1 MTEEAVWII
10 WMAMA
15 YALGSIPTAVWLSA
29 LWFRKDV
36 RTGGSGNAGAT
47 NMMRQF
53 GKKAGLVVL
62 VIDIAKGLAAVSLPF
77 AFGST
82 WPQSWTLVSPEW
94 PLALLAA
101 LGHIFPVWAGF
112 KGGKAVATLLG
123 AMLGVSPLSAG
134 IALAIFALVLAISR
148 MVSLAALVAAF
159 GFAAASFFTFPEA
172 SFADRV
178 FIVLLPLLLCWTH
191 RSNLIRIWRGEESKI
206 GEKSNNNSL

>member
-1 MTEEAVWII
+1 MAQETAWIL
-10 WMAMA
+10 WLALA

-29 LWFRKDV
+29 LWFQKDV

-62 VIDIAKGLAAVSLPF
+62 VIDIAKGIAAVSLPF
-77 AFGST
+77 AFGAT
-82 WPQSWTLVSPEW
+82 WPKAWTYLSPEW

-101 LGHIFPVWAGF
+101 LGHIFPIWAGF

-134 IALAIFALVLAISR
+134 IAIAVFAVVLALSR
-148 MVSLAALVAAF
+148 MVSLSSLVAAF
-159 GFAAASFFTFPEA
+159 GFAAASFFSFPNA

-178 FIVLLPLLLCWTH
+178 FIGLLPLLLCWTH
-191 RSNLIRIWRGEESKI
+191 RSNLSRIWRGEESKI
-206 GEKSNNNSL
+206 GQKTKK